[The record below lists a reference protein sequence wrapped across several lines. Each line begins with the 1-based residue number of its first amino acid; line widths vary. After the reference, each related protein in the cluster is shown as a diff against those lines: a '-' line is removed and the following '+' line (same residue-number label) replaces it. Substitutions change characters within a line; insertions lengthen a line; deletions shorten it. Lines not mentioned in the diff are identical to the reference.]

1 MIRYQSTLN
10 MDKQNNNGINVN
22 DTKDEDDY
30 NLNQSTANK

>member
-10 MDKQNNNGINVN
+10 MDKKNNNGINV
-22 DTKDEDDY
+22 DDSKDDEEY